1 MSSSNVLFDVPGPKA
16 LRRHR
21 IFSVVTAVVILSA
34 LGNLVVVL
42 WNQEQITQN
51 RWAPLFTAEAWRQ
64 YILPGVRA
72 TVVAAFFSMIIAFV
86 VGLIAA
92 MGRMS
97 ELLPLRWLATL
108 YIEFFR
114 AVPVLIMMIFALT
127 FLTRYTGLE
136 PGTRP
141 LVAVIIGLVL
151 YNSAVI
157 AEVIR
162 SGVGSLPAGQREG
175 GLSIGLL
182 PAQVRRTILVP
193 QALTAMLPTLV
204 SQLVVILKDTALGYI
219 ILYPELLNAARQMGS
234 RYGNMTVA
242 LLVGAVL
249 FITINWLVTTF
260 AEWLEGRL
268 RRRVRASGAT
278 GRPDGTAQDGEPP
291 AELEPGAGLA
301 DTAGTQP
308 RGT

>member
-1 MSSSNVLFDVPGPKA
+1 MSSSSVLFDVPGPKA

-21 IFSVVTAVVILSA
+21 IFSVVAALAILAATAYVVM
-34 LGNLVVVL
+34 VL
-42 WNQEQITQN
+42 WNQGQITAV
-51 RWAPLFTAEAWRQ
+51 RWAPMLTAEAWTQ
-64 YILPGVRA
+64 YVIPGVRA
-72 TVVAAFFSMIIAFV
+72 TVVAAFFAIVIAFV
-86 VGLIAA
+86 LGLVAA
-92 MGRMS
+92 MGRMA
-97 ELLPLRWLATL
+97 EALPLRWLATV

-127 FLTRYTGLE
+127 FLTRYTPLE
-136 PGTRP
+136 AGSRP

-175 GLSIGLL
+175 GLSIGLM
-182 PAQVRRTILVP
+182 PAQVRRAILVP
-193 QALTAMLPTLV
+193 QALTSMLPTLV

-249 FITINWLVTTF
+249 FIAINWLVTTF

-268 RRRVRASGAT
+268 RQRGRTAGPVGPADGAI
-278 GRPDGTAQDGEPP
+278 Q
-291 AELEPGAGLA
+291 
-301 DTAGTQP
+301 TAGTPAVIDPGGGAVDTTGP
-308 RGT
+308 RGGT

>member
-16 LRRHR
+16 LRRHM
-21 IFSVVTAVVILSA
+21 IFSVVAAVVM
-34 LGNLVVVL
+34 LGGLGYVVLVL
-42 WNQEQITQN
+42 WNQDQITASQ
-51 RWAPLFTAEAWRQ
+51 WAPMLTAEAWTQ
-64 YILPGVRA
+64 YVLPGVRA
-72 TVVAAFFSMIIAFV
+72 TVVAAFFSIIIAFV
-86 VGLIAA
+86 LGLVAA

-97 ELLPLRWLATL
+97 ELLPLRWVATL
-108 YIEFFR
+108 FIEFFR

-136 PGTRP
+136 AGSRP

-175 GLSIGLL
+175 GLSIGLM
-182 PAQVRRTILVP
+182 PAQVRRAILVP
-193 QALTAMLPTLV
+193 QALTSMLPTLV
-204 SQLVVILKDTALGYI
+204 SQIVVILKDTALGYI

-268 RRRVRASGAT
+268 RRR
-278 GRPDGTAQDGEPP
+278 GRSAGPIGPAHDAIQTDGTPDAADAGGGPI
-291 AELEPGAGLA
+291 GAVGS
-301 DTAGTQP
+301 